1 MEPYDIAMPLLGV
14 YLEEMKTGSWRD
26 IALPCSLHYIYN
38 GKNRAKEYNNWNFKN
53 TLDAI
58 NSRLNDIEEW
68 VSTLKVS
75 SEITQA
81 KQKKEKVI

>member
-1 MEPYDIAMPLLGV
+1 ME
-14 YLEEMKTGSWRD
+14 
-26 IALPCSLHYIYN
+26 
-38 GKNRAKEYNNWNFKN
+38 KNRAKEYNNWNFKN